1 MSGHHCHRC
10 GSSLHPGAM
19 KCSGCMARVVYG
31 ATDTELRRAAKIG
44 AGAVLA
50 VWCYVVAYSLPAM
63 LVGLAA
69 VVVAG
74 LILRMTAS
82 RARAHLVRTFVVPS
96 P

>member
-1 MSGHHCHRC
+1 
-10 GSSLHPGAM
+10 
-19 KCSGCMARVVYG
+19 MAGVVYG
-31 ATDTELRRAAKIG
+31 ATANELRRAAKIG

-63 LVGLAA
+63 IVGLAA

-74 LILRMTAS
+74 FILRMTAS
-82 RARAHLVRTFVVPS
+82 RARAHMVRTFAVPDH